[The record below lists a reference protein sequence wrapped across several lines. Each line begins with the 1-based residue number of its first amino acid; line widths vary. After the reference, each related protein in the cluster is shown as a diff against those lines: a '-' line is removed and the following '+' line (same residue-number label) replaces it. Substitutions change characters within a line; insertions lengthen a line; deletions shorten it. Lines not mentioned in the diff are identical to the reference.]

1 MRVRF
6 PYTTPYGG
14 IGEMANT
21 LVCGTSI
28 CGFDSRIPSH
38 YFVRYS
44 MNRFVLAQIF
54 GIFGALAMILSS
66 WQKSRK
72 KILFFLLFDNIF
84 YFIQYLLLNAYTGAY
99 TNIIGLI
106 RLGLFSYKGKNDF
119 FKKKYVLYIVCL
131 LYIFIGTLTY
141 DGIGSIFPV
150 ISSVIYAGVLWQDN
164 PKYIRIGT
172 TFMLFM
178 WCVYNLLVHA
188 YVGALSEGIMCMSSL
203 LAVIKIDILKNKNPF
218 TKLKL
223 RRYRKEITK
232 LLQVNFVDDYDIL
245 LEIFESEDKVVSV
258 LSRFD
263 EYDKDKQILIKIL
276 LNISKSLKIKDLK
289 N

>member
-1 MRVRF
+1 
-6 PYTTPYGG
+6 
-14 IGEMANT
+14 
-21 LVCGTSI
+21 
-28 CGFDSRIPSH
+28 
-38 YFVRYS
+38 